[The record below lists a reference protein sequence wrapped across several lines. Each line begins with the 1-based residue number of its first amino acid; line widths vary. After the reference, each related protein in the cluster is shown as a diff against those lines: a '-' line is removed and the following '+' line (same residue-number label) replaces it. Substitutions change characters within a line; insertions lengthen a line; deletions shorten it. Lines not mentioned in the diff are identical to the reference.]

1 MYKSLSAEFWIIF
14 LCDLLALVS
23 LVIKNKCKRSEMRLK
38 SSLSSRQSFVRGL
51 FWVSCQWLVLLSSL
65 KLLKTRLRHRAKLHW
80 LERLDFR
87 IMARLSGFFPYSM
100 FPIKRTVFLCTVTVH
115 KNTVHLIGNIE
126 YSYVWLVFKSGLW
139 WCAYGS
145 KFGQN

>member
-23 LVIKNKCKRSEMRLK
+23 LVIKNKCKRSEMGLK

-51 FWVSCQWLVLLSSL
+51 FWTSCQWLVLLSSL
-65 KLLKTRLRHRAKLHW
+65 KLLKTNTRPRLRHHAKLHW

-100 FPIKRTVFLCTVTVH
+100 FPIKRTVFLCTATVL
-115 KNTVHLIGNIE
+115 KNTVRLIGNIE
-126 YSYVWLVFKSGLW
+126 YVFFAQLS
-139 WCAYGS
+139 S
-145 KFGQN
+145 